1 MTTRN
6 ATVERVLPDIFYED
20 PEPVEDGM
28 QQELTITHLTFV
40 LRWWFSQ
47 RLDVFVS
54 AGGFIFWNPANG
66 NERIAPDCYIAL
78 GADPD
83 FVYQFPNYFIWE
95 VGKPPDFVL
104 EVASPSTASNDLGHK
119 RDLYARLG
127 VAEYWKLDPTG
138 GELYGVALMGERL
151 VNGEYVSYDLNIE
164 PDGSVWSHS
173 EVLNLNFRWDGEKF
187 EVRDP
192 LTDHTINPAD
202 LRQQALEERDAER
215 QARLESEV
223 RTERERARADA
234 AASRADA
241 AEIHAERERHARLEA
256 EARLRRLME
265 EREQR

>member
-28 QQELTITHLTFV
+28 QQELTITHLAFV

-66 NERIAPDCYIAL
+66 NERIVPDCYIAL

-83 FVYQFPNYFIWE
+83 FVYQFPNYFTWE

-104 EVASPSTASNDLGHK
+104 EVASPSTASSDLGRK
-119 RDLYARLG
+119 RELYAELG
-127 VAEYWKLDPTG
+127 VTEYWKLDPTG

-151 VNGEYVSYDLNIE
+151 VDGGYVLYDLNIE
-164 PDGSVWSHS
+164 PDGSIWSHS
-173 EVLNLNFRWDGEKF
+173 EVLHLDFQWDGEQF
-187 EVRDP
+187 SIRDP
-192 LTDHTINPAD
+192 LTGETIDP
-202 LRQQALEERDAER
+202 RISLEH
-215 QARLESEV
+215 
-223 RTERERARADA
+223 ERERA
-234 AASRADA
+234 
-241 AEIHAERERHARLEA
+241 EQERQARLEA

-265 EREQR
+265 EREQ

>member
-6 ATVERVLPDIFYED
+6 ATVERILPDIFCED

-28 QQELTITHLTFV
+28 QQELTITHLAFV

-104 EVASPSTASNDLGHK
+104 EVASPSTASNDLGNK
-119 RDLYARLG
+119 RDLYAELG
-127 VAEYWKLDPTG
+127 VTEYWKLDPTG
-138 GELYGVALMGERL
+138 GELYGVALIGERL
-151 VNGEYVSYDLNIE
+151 VDGEYVPFELNAE
-164 PDGSVWSHS
+164 SDGSVWSRS
-173 EVLNLNFRWDGEKF
+173 EVLNLDFQWDGEQF
-187 EVRDP
+187 SIRDP
-192 LTDHTINPAD
+192 LTGETIDP
-202 LRQQALEERDAER
+202 RISLEH
-215 QARLESEV
+215 
-223 RTERERARADA
+223 ERERADT
-234 AASRADA
+234 
-241 AEIHAERERHARLEA
+241 ERQARLEA
-256 EARLRRLME
+256 EARLRGLME
-265 EREQR
+265 ERE

>member
-28 QQELTITHLTFV
+28 QQELTITHLAFV

-47 RLDVFVS
+47 RPDVFVS

-83 FVYQFPNYFIWE
+83 FVYQFPNYFTWE

-104 EVASPSTASNDLGHK
+104 EVASPSTASSDLGRK
-119 RDLYARLG
+119 RELYSELG
-127 VAEYWKLDPTG
+127 VTEYWKLDPTG

-151 VNGEYVSYDLNIE
+151 VHGEYVPFELNAE
-164 PDGSVWSHS
+164 PGGSIWSHS
-173 EVLNLNFRWDGEKF
+173 EVLNLDFRRGGEQF
-187 EVRDP
+187 SIRDP
-192 LTDHTINPAD
+192 LTGETIDP
-202 LRQQALEERDAER
+202 RISLEH
-215 QARLESEV
+215 
-223 RTERERARADA
+223 ERERA
-234 AASRADA
+234 
-241 AEIHAERERHARLEA
+241 EQERRARLEA
-256 EARLRRLME
+256 EAQLRRLME
-265 EREQR
+265 EREQ

>member
-6 ATVERVLPDIFYED
+6 ATVERILPDIFCED

-28 QQELTITHLTFV
+28 QQELTITHLAFV

-66 NERIAPDCYIAL
+66 NERVAPDCYIVL

-104 EVASPSTASNDLGHK
+104 EVASPSTASNDLGNK
-119 RDLYARLG
+119 RDLYAELD
-127 VAEYWKLDPTG
+127 VTEYWKLDPTG

-151 VNGEYVSYDLNIE
+151 VHGEYVPYDLNIE
-164 PDGSVWSHS
+164 PDGSIWSHS
-173 EVLNLNFRWDGEKF
+173 EVLNLDFRWDGEEF
-187 EVRDP
+187 EVRDS
-192 LTDHTINPAD
+192 LTDRTINPAD
-202 LRQQALEERDAER
+202 LRRQALEERDAER
-215 QARLESEV
+215 RARLESE
-223 RTERERARADA
+223 AR
-234 AASRADA
+234 
-241 AEIHAERERHARLEA
+241 AERERTRAETERQARLEA

-265 EREQR
+265 ERE

>member
-28 QQELTITHLTFV
+28 QQELTITHLAFV

-54 AGGFIFWNPANG
+54 AGGFIFWNPADG

-104 EVASPSTASNDLGHK
+104 EVASPSTASNDLGRK
-119 RDLYARLG
+119 RELYARLG
-127 VAEYWKLDPTG
+127 VTEYWKLDPTG

-151 VNGEYVSYDLNIE
+151 VNGEYVPFELNAG
-164 PDGSVWSHS
+164 PDGSVWSRS
-173 EVLNLNFRWDGEKF
+173 EALNLDFQWDGEQLSI
-187 EVRDP
+187 RDP
-192 LTDHTINPAD
+192 LTGETIDP
-202 LRQQALEERDAER
+202 RISLEH
-215 QARLESEV
+215 
-223 RTERERARADA
+223 ERERA
-234 AASRADA
+234 
-241 AEIHAERERHARLEA
+241 EQERRARLEL
-256 EARLRRLME
+256 ETRLQRLME
-265 EREQR
+265 EREQ

>member
-6 ATVERVLPDIFYED
+6 PTIERVLPDIFYED

-28 QQELTITHLTFV
+28 QQELTITTLAFM
-40 LRWWFSQ
+40 LRWWFS
-47 RLDVFVS
+47 RRPDVFVS

-66 NERIAPDCYIAL
+66 NERVAPDCYIAL
-78 GADPD
+78 EASPE

-104 EVASPSTASNDLGHK
+104 EVASPSTASNDLGRK

-127 VAEYWKLDPTG
+127 VPEYWKLDPTG

-151 VNGEYVSYDLNIE
+151 VGGEYIAYDLNAGL
-164 PDGSVWSHS
+164 DGSVWSRS
-173 EVLNLNFRWDGEKF
+173 EVLDLDFVWDGEQF
-187 EVRDP
+187 S
-192 LTDHTINPAD
+192 I
-202 LRQQALEERDAER
+202 RDALTGEIVDARVSVEQERQARLAYQARVEQERARADEAERRAERER
-215 QARLESEV
+215 QARLE
-223 RTERERARADA
+223 
-234 AASRADA
+234 
-241 AEIHAERERHARLEA
+241 L